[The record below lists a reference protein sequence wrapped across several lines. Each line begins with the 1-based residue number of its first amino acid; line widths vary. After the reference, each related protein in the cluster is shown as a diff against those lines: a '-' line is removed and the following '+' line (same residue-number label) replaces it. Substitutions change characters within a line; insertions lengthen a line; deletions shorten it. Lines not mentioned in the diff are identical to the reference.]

1 MWDMSRRGL
10 AGGCTAFATLLFA
23 TSIATAD
30 GPARLLKD
38 INLAPS
44 SERSSN
50 PDKFQRL
57 GDLVLFRA
65 YTHGTG
71 YELWKSDGTSTGTT
85 LVKDIAAGVQ
95 SSLLWNSTM
104 ARPFVVLGGR
114 VLFPADDGVHGLE
127 LWTSDGTTDG
137 TRMVKDIAPGGRG
150 GLNNVGAYEFGE
162 VIWLNTV
169 SGGAMYFL
177 ADDAVHGIELWRT
190 DGTEAGTWLVKDI
203 EEGPASAYGSPDF
216 LSLDSATVGPY
227 LYFRA
232 TTSFYGAELWRTD
245 GTEANTTLVK
255 DINLGPG
262 SSYPSGLTELHG
274 KLVFAAAG
282 HDFDSELWTSDGTVF
297 GTVLLDDII
306 PGPFG
311 SSPTNL
317 RKIGDLIF
325 FNTYQVLYRTDGTY
339 SGTILLHAFNSGLIE
354 FGGELNGRLFFRA
367 DDGVHGYEPWISDG
381 TMTGTTLVKDIN
393 PGTAD
398 SWYYDFIHVGGVAYV
413 LADDGVHGK
422 EVWRSDG
429 TPDGTRLVADLTP
442 GADSTYVVSAVAWQG
457 GVLFDGL
464 SGIGYSLFRIEP
476 GQDGVTR
483 VHGVS
488 SSTGFGALD
497 HEVLLGSDDGLH
509 GFELWSTDGTEA
521 GTGMLKD
528 LSPILRNESSSP
540 TYLGTLSTSVTP
552 RALFSASDE
561 QGLALWLTDGT
572 SQGTTLVKRVFGRTN
587 PLVESVLN
595 GTLYF
600 LGGDRQLWRTDG
612 TTDGTRLVKEV
623 DPNSFG
629 LLDTP
634 AVVQG
639 RVVFSYDDAEH
650 GGELWASDGS
660 AAGTALLSDIFPGP
674 DGSYPHSFVGAGDLL
689 YFEAYDPD
697 HGQQLWRTDGTQAGT
712 FLVKDFSALG
722 GTCCSQTIPFRGK
735 LIFLPWDQVHGAEPW
750 VTDGTEAGT
759 TLLREFHPGQA
770 SSSIRE
776 FVVAGD
782 FGYFGQDDG
791 THGNELW
798 RTDGTPAGTTLVKD
812 ILPGAASS
820 FPSFLGAI
828 GETVLFK
835 VRDPIT
841 LGWEIWKSDG
851 TDAGTVKVV
860 GGFKNDAF
868 SGVSVGSTILFGDS
882 DDEHGRE
889 LWRTDG
895 TAEGTV
901 LVQDIAPGRDDSVP
915 VGFVQLGSRLLFR
928 ADDPTANVELF
939 VGRTAILSG
948 RADQGVRDLAD
959 EVKGFRLPKGVGPSL
974 VAKLGDASAAL
985 AAGNTTA
992 AILALETFVKHVDVQ
1007 TPRKID
1013 DATAGELID
1022 FAQDLVRMLEGAF
1035 DTTQPSA
1042 ERRQAA
1048 QQRPAD

>member
-1 MWDMSRRGL
+1 MSGVVGALLLGL
-10 AGGCTAFATLLFA
+10 SAGTAA
-23 TSIATAD
+23 AD

-38 INLAPS
+38 INQAPS
-44 SERSSN
+44 SERNSN

-57 GDLVLFRA
+57 GAIVLFRA

-71 YELWKSDGTSTGTT
+71 YELWKSDGTSAGTT

-95 SSLLWNSTM
+95 SGLLWNSTM
-104 ARPFVVLGGR
+104 ARPFIVLGGR
-114 VLFPADDGVHGLE
+114 VLFPADDGVHGIE

-137 TRMVKDIAPGGRG
+137 TRMVKDIAPGSRG
-150 GLNNVGAYEFGE
+150 GLNNVGAFEFGQ
-162 VIWLNTV
+162 VIWVNTV

-177 ADDAVHGIELWRT
+177 ADDAVHGVELWRT

-203 EEGPASAYGSPDF
+203 EEGPASAYGFPDY

-232 TTSFYGAELWRTD
+232 ATSFWGAELWRTD

-274 KLVFAAAG
+274 KLVFTAAG

-317 RKIGDLIF
+317 TKIGDLIF

-339 SGTILLHAFNSGLIE
+339 SGTIPLHAFNSGLIE

-367 DDGVHGYEPWISDG
+367 DDGVHGYEAWISDG

-393 PGTAD
+393 PGTGD

-442 GADSTYVVSAVAWQG
+442 GADSTSVVSAVAWQG

-488 SSTGFGALD
+488 SSTDFGALD
-497 HEVLLGSDDGLH
+497 REVLLGSDDGVH

-540 TYLGTLSTSVTP
+540 TYLGSLTTSNTP
-552 RALFSASDE
+552 RALFIATDE
-561 QGLALWLTDGT
+561 QGVGLWLTDGT
-572 SQGTTLVKRVFGRTN
+572 SQGTALVKRMYGHTS
-587 PLVESVLN
+587 PQVESALN

-600 LGGDRQLWRTDG
+600 LGLGVGGYQLWRTDG
-612 TTDGTRLVKEV
+612 TSDGTRLVKEV
-623 DPNSFG
+623 DPDNFG
-629 LLDTP
+629 DAVDGP
-634 AVVQG
+634 AVVRG
-639 RVVFSYDDAEH
+639 RVVFTYEDAEH
-650 GGELWASDGS
+650 GGELWVSDGS

-674 DGSYPHSFVGAGDLL
+674 DGSYPNGFVGAGDLL
-689 YFEAYDPD
+689 YFKASDPD

-712 FLVKDFSALG
+712 FMVKDFSPLG
-722 GTCCSQTIPFRGK
+722 GNCCDTMIPFRGK
-735 LIFLPWDQVHGAEPW
+735 LVFLPYDPVHGSEPW
-750 VTDGTEAGT
+750 ITDGTEAGT
-759 TLLREFHPGQA
+759 FLLREIHPGQA
-770 SSSIRE
+770 STFIRE
-776 FVVAGD
+776 FVQAGD

-791 THGNELW
+791 TYGNELW
-798 RTDGTPAGTTLVKD
+798 RTDGTPDGTKLVKD
-812 ILPGAASS
+812 IRPGPASS

-828 GETVLFK
+828 GDTVLFK
-835 VRDPIT
+835 VSDPAVP
-841 LGWEIWKSDG
+841 GWEIWKSDG

-860 GGFKNDAF
+860 GGFANDAF
-868 SGVSVGSTILFGDS
+868 SVVSVESTILFGDF
-882 DDEHGRE
+882 DAEHGRE

-895 TAEGTV
+895 TPEGTV
-901 LVQDIAPGRDDSVP
+901 LVQDIAPGPDDSLPRNFVP
-915 VGFVQLGSRLLFR
+915 LGSHLLFT

-939 VGRTAILSG
+939 TGRTAILAG
-948 RADQGVRDLAD
+948 RPDQGVRDLGD
-959 EVKGFRLPKGVGPSL
+959 EVKGLKLPKGVGPSL
-974 VAKLGDASAAL
+974 VAKLNDASAAL
-985 AAGNTTA
+985 AAGDTAA

-1013 DATAGELID
+1013 EAMAGELID
-1022 FAQDLVRMLEGAF
+1022 FAQDLVRMLEGGFNAA
-1035 DTTQPSA
+1035 QPSA
-1042 ERRQAA
+1042 TRRTTPG
-1048 QQRPAD
+1048 QRPAD